1 MDHKD
6 YMRRALELAAQAA
19 AEGDVPVGCVVVWE
33 GRVVGRG
40 RNRREEDKDAFVI
53 VGEAGQITGEG
64 FRSMHSDDKPV
75 KELLKELRQGGKDK
89 E

>member
-1 MDHKD
+1 M
-6 YMRRALELAAQAA
+6 
-19 AEGDVPVGCVVVWE
+19 
-33 GRVVGRG
+33 
-40 RNRREEDKDAFVI
+40 
-53 VGEAGQITGEG
+53 GEAGQITGEG